1 MLTDARHDSE
11 HLHTKMRAGGPQIVS
26 FIHSLN
32 AGKVF
37 IEYFPCARN
46 CVKYWGPNKIQ
57 AMRNSKG
64 GDTDLNK

>member
-1 MLTDARHDSE
+1 MLTNARHDSE

-37 IEYFPCARN
+37 IEYFPCARY
-46 CVKYWGPNKIQ
+46 CVKYWGPKKIP
-57 AMRNSKG
+57 R
-64 GDTDLNK
+64 L